1 MSRME
6 ALPERGAPSGGPA
19 PSSMDSRVTALVT
32 APQAC
37 QPGGTAILP
46 TKGQVL
52 SMDGPP
58 GREDESG
65 AAAGPG
71 SIAVQ
76 STGLDS
82 GGLEMAGL
90 ESASLVELTFIRLR
104 REILSGAL
112 VPGERLIEEQLTSR
126 YGTSRAPLRE
136 ALRLLGQQG
145 LVEHLPR
152 RGARVARLSER
163 DADEL
168 FDLRDV
174 LERHASER
182 GLLNAHGRALKEL
195 EDHVA
200 VMAESAEKGLLFRE
214 AEAHKDFHI
223 ALVGLAR
230 HRQLSLVYE
239 PVILKL
245 QLYMAANLRREAEQ
259 RAAADGIERHRRL
272 LAAVASGD
280 LHRVRAELARH
291 GSRSFFR

>member
-1 MSRME
+1 
-6 ALPERGAPSGGPA
+6 
-19 PSSMDSRVTALVT
+19 
-32 APQAC
+32 
-37 QPGGTAILP
+37 
-46 TKGQVL
+46 
-52 SMDGPP
+52 MDGPSD
-58 GREDESG
+58 GE
-65 AAAGPG
+65 
-71 SIAVQ
+71 
-76 STGLDS
+76 
-82 GGLEMAGL
+82 LETAGL
-90 ESASLVELTFIRLR
+90 GSASLVELTFARLR

-112 VPGERLIEEQLTSR
+112 VPGERLIEEQLTAR

-174 LERHASER
+174 LERHATDR
-182 GLLNAHGRALKEL
+182 GLTNARGPALKEL
-195 EDHVA
+195 EDHLA
-200 VMAESAEKGLLFRE
+200 VMAESADRGLLFRE

-230 HRQLSLVYE
+230 HHQLSLLYE

-259 RAAADGIERHRRL
+259 RAAADGIQRHRRL
-272 LAAVASGD
+272 LEAVASRD
-280 LHRVRAELARH
+280 PDAVRAELARH